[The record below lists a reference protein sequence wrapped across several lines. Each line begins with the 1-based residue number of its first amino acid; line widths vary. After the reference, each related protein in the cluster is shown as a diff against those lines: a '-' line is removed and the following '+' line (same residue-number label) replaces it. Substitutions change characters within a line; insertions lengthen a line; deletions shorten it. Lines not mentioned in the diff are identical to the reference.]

1 MENSRTNHVVKNL
14 IMSIINIIIGAIL
27 PFFVRT
33 LMIKCLG
40 SEYMGLNNFCS
51 AILYALNASD
61 LGVSNA
67 FAYQLY
73 KPVEQKNSEEICKL
87 LRFYKKV
94 YLIIGICI
102 LIVGLCLMP
111 FLRYFIKSDIPQG
124 INIQFVFL
132 LYLLNTVIGYLTFAY
147 KNTLLTA
154 DQRRDWI
161 LGLSTLSFLFIYG
174 SQIILIIT
182 RHYYISVFVL
192 PFFTFIENLL
202 LNIII
207 RKQYPMYFPKGTVSI
222 ETRNSIKKDIFA
234 VLIYRVRD
242 ISRNSFDNVVISTF
256 AGLVILSNFQNY
268 YAIFNIPFLMLS
280 IFSSSFAPSIG
291 NYAVTHN
298 KEEVFHIYRKSAF
311 IQATVAG
318 WFAICYGFLIGDFI
332 GDIWLGEEYRLS
344 AFTAFLFAVY
354 IYVLGENYT
363 LKTIRESIGLLNY
376 GKQWAILEMISNL
389 ALNIGLMAYM
399 GVEGIL
405 CGTIFSMLFIS
416 IPAENYI
423 IYKHYFRGM
432 FRERLRMILE
442 NVIWIVITVI
452 LVFLLMKVSPLT
464 SIIGFIYKVCVCAL
478 IPFLTLFVIFRKS
491 EDLRYIVN
499 MIKIGL
505 RKSSVNNQ

>member
-174 SQIILIIT
+174 SQ
-182 RHYYISVFVL
+182 
-192 PFFTFIENLL
+192 
-202 LNIII
+202 
-207 RKQYPMYFPKGTVSI
+207 
-222 ETRNSIKKDIFA
+222 D
-234 VLIYRVRD
+234 
-242 ISRNSFDNVVISTF
+242 
-256 AGLVILSNFQNY
+256 
-268 YAIFNIPFLMLS
+268 
-280 IFSSSFAPSIG
+280 
-291 NYAVTHN
+291 
-298 KEEVFHIYRKSAF
+298 RKS
-311 IQATVAG
+311 V
-318 WFAICYGFLIGDFI
+318 
-332 GDIWLGEEYRLS
+332 
-344 AFTAFLFAVY
+344 V
-354 IYVLGENYT
+354 
-363 LKTIRESIGLLNY
+363 
-376 GKQWAILEMISNL
+376 
-389 ALNIGLMAYM
+389 
-399 GVEGIL
+399 
-405 CGTIFSMLFIS
+405 
-416 IPAENYI
+416 
-423 IYKHYFRGM
+423 
-432 FRERLRMILE
+432 
-442 NVIWIVITVI
+442 
-452 LVFLLMKVSPLT
+452 
-464 SIIGFIYKVCVCAL
+464 
-478 IPFLTLFVIFRKS
+478 
-491 EDLRYIVN
+491 
-499 MIKIGL
+499 
-505 RKSSVNNQ
+505 